1 MKRSMSNTEQ
11 PDDSLLKR
19 YLALKAIR
27 DNVLYTKP
35 LTDTVGGLV
44 EDVPGPLRA
53 LGAPLADASSSR
65 LVISQNPE
73 IRRQQ
78 IATAVDKVRD
88 AAGSNTE
95 MKNQMLGNA
104 ARMAT
109 VSAPVGLV
117 AGGLLKLIGRGKGI
131 GSRLSLLKAPTEILA
146 SGKLNRAGAYKKV
159 LLNAASE
166 GALESGALGAV
177 GGAMGGLNAGTAKPG
192 EGDIAAA
199 SKILQDHPYTS
210 ALPGGEISSVLN
222 SYGDGI
228 SPGTGAAIGAGLGAG
243 AGTAATFLPP
253 TLKALSTLAGNTIS
267 KNPKHINLLD
277 WYRRAAKGPMA
288 RNALILGGIG
298 GLAGYTV
305 SNPTKPTDA

>member
-1 MKRSMSNTEQ
+1 MSNSEQ

-19 YLALKAIR
+19 YLALKALR

-35 LTDTVGGLV
+35 LADTAGGLI
-44 EDVPGPLRA
+44 EDIPGQLRA
-53 LGAPLADASSSR
+53 LGAPLADAASSR

-78 IATAVDKVRD
+78 IAAAVDKVRG
-88 AAGSNTE
+88 ASGSNTE

-104 ARMAT
+104 ARMAA

-131 GSRLSLLKAPTEILA
+131 GSRLSLLKAPTEILS

-166 GALESGALGAV
+166 GALQSGALGAV
-177 GGAMGGLNAGTAKPG
+177 GGAMGGLNAGTSKPG

-210 ALPGGEISSVLN
+210 ALPGGEISSVFN

-228 SPGTGAAIGAGLGAG
+228 SPGTGAAIGAGLGVG

-253 TLKALSTLAGNTIS
+253 TIKAVSRTLDNPFRR
-267 KNPKHINLLD
+267 NPKAVNLLD
-277 WYRRAAKGPMA
+277 WYARAAKGPMA
-288 RNALILGGIG
+288 RNALILGGLG

-305 SNPTKPTDA
+305 SKHTKPTDA